1 QETVACVGTNEG
13 GQRVLLHL
21 KRHLKS
27 GESSE
32 GPTLTGASA
41 HPSAPAH
48 TAADPRLDWGTK
60 PLCEEGSVLP
70 EGGGTDR
77 ELHGNQR
84 RSLKEDEEG
93 HTDSDVTPGHRF
105 KVIESRIRFPTEE
118 TYHSTT
124 SKVAYFKR
132 KYAEEEDL
140 HGGLRGY
147 FQKHLILQE
156 ERSCIRKLSLEKL
169 RFLEDPEVYLR
180 RSVLIN
186 NLLRKIHHEEEKLEA
201 EEEEEAEGEVEE
213 EEEEKVMVGGAKG
226 RDWLVHP
233 DRKRVKVLVTDCCPQ
248 PCGLEELQSYKL
260 VPCYAPA
267 GCLYGFQT
275 CSGLRPHQVLLCNVD
290 DHG

>member
-1 QETVACVGTNEG
+1 MVVNAA
-13 GQRVLLHL
+13 LW
-21 KRHLKS
+21 
-27 GESSE
+27 SS
-32 GPTLTGASA
+32 AS
-41 HPSAPAH
+41 SS
-48 TAADPRLDWGTK
+48 TCQSSYRLRQ
-60 PLCEEGSVLP
+60 L
-70 EGGGTDR
+70 GTDG
-77 ELHGNQR
+77 ELHRHWR
-84 RSLKEDEEG
+84 RSLKEDEDV
-93 HTDSDVTPGHRF
+93 HTDSDITPGRRF
-105 KVIESRIRFPTEE
+105 QVIESRICLPSEKPN
-118 TYHSTT
+118 HSTT

-213 EEEEKVMVGGAKG
+213 EEKRVIVAGTQGQG
-226 RDWLVHP
+226 WLEHP

-248 PCGLEELQSYKL
+248 PCGLEELQSYRL

-267 GCLYGFQT
+267 GCLYSLQT
-275 CSGLRPHQVLLCNVD
+275 CPGLHPNQVLLCNVD